1 MERLQGHLRTL
12 IVAAVAALLAFAPS
26 AAHARAA
33 AAIEWNVTVSY
44 ELGPVDADAY
54 DAAAEADAGDEGAAL
69 VADDSAD
76 PAEDSGTQQRYVPMP
91 DRADAA
97 RGGAYGPFR
106 VVGNRVRMI
115 GDIDSDTPRAFA
127 RLLRAHPDVTVLD
140 MVECPGSLDDSAN
153 LELARMVRRAGLA
166 THIPAG
172 GSVRSGAVEL
182 FLAGVKRT
190 AAPDAEFGVHSWR
203 DEDGM
208 EARDF
213 PIDHPA
219 HAEYLAYY
227 RDMGMTD
234 AQARAFYS
242 FTNRTGFDTLHRMT
256 RAEIAQYGLLN

>member
-12 IVAAVAALLAFAPS
+12 VVAFVAALLAFAPTT
-26 AAHARAA
+26 AHARSVGP
-33 AAIEWNVTVSY
+33 IEWRVTVSY
-44 ELGPVDADAY
+44 DLGPVDANAY
-54 DAAAEADAGDEGAAL
+54 DEAAGADADEESTDVDDGD
-69 VADDSAD
+69 VA
-76 PAEDSGTQQRYVPMP
+76 GTQQRYVPMP
-91 DRADAA
+91 DRGAETA
-97 RGGAYGPFR
+97 RGAGYGPFR
-106 VVGNRVRMI
+106 VIGNRVRMI
-115 GDIDSDTPRAFA
+115 GDIDADTPRAFA
-127 RLLRAHPDVTVLD
+127 RLLRAHPGVTVLD

-227 RDMGMTD
+227 RDMGMTE
-234 AQARAFYS
+234 AQSRAFYT